1 MRADSLGFNC
11 AWRTISW
18 VLTLAVLSGCGMKDF
33 EVRSVAI
40 DGLDGLGSEEATVTV
55 ALGIHNPNPYKVTVI
70 EDHMG
75 LWISGDSIGTI
86 SFGQGITLPAKEDEQ
101 VAMSA
106 KLDMQR
112 VNAALNKNLLGI
124 FIQGL
129 EIGVEGTVTG
139 KAWGTRRTIEVDH
152 TEHISLVQ

>member
-1 MRADSLGFNC
+1 M
-11 AWRTISW
+11 
-18 VLTLAVLSGCGMKDF
+18 LALAIVSGCGIRDF
-33 EVRSVAI
+33 EVHSVAI
-40 DGLDGLGSEEATVTV
+40 EGLDGLGSEEATVTV

-70 EDHMG
+70 GDHMG

-86 SFGQGITLPAKEDEQ
+86 SFGQGITLPAKEAEQ

-139 KAWGTRRTIEVDH
+139 KAWGTQRTIEVHH
-152 TEHISLVQ
+152 TERISLVQ

>member
-1 MRADSLGFNC
+1 MG
-11 AWRTISW
+11 W
-18 VLTLAVLSGCGMKDF
+18 VLALVVLSGCGIKDF

-40 DGLDGLGSEEATVTV
+40 GGLDGLGSEEATVTV
-55 ALGIHNPNPYKVTVI
+55 ALGIHNPNPYKITVI
-70 EDHMG
+70 EDRMG

-86 SFGQGITLPAKEDEQ
+86 SFGKGITLPAKEDEQ

-129 EIGVEGTVTG
+129 ETGVEGTVTG
-139 KAWGTRRTIEVDH
+139 KAWGTRRTIEVHH
-152 TEHISLVQ
+152 TERISLVQ

>member
-18 VLTLAVLSGCGMKDF
+18 VLALAVLSGCGIKDF

-152 TEHISLVQ
+152 TEHISLIQ

>member
-1 MRADSLGFNC
+1 MRADSLGGNGVG
-11 AWRTISW
+11 RTIRW
-18 VLTLAVLSGCGMKDF
+18 VLALAVLSGCGIKDF

-40 DGLDGLGSEEATVTV
+40 DGLDGLGSEQATVTV

-70 EDHMG
+70 EDQMG

-86 SFGQGITLPAKEDEQ
+86 SFGQGITLPAKEDKQ

-112 VNAALNKNLLGI
+112 VNVALNKNLLGI

-152 TEHISLVQ
+152 TERISLIQ